1 MEMLMAREEN
11 ALVVK
16 ETERNTLDIDNQ
28 HQKQLISLY
37 ICRSKL
43 VFVFVYTQKR
53 KTLLKFFVY
62 SIKDF
67 SSQLTVFFRL
77 STC

>member
-28 HQKQLISLY
+28 QQNKYYHY
-37 ICRSKL
+37 IYRSKL
-43 VFVFVYTQKR
+43 VFLFVYIQKR
-53 KTLLKFFVY
+53 KIL
-62 SIKDF
+62 
-67 SSQLTVFFRL
+67 
-77 STC
+77 